1 MIGKPSLGILKV
13 ISIKNKMK
21 VFIMSKKITLLKGD
35 ITTLKV
41 NAVVNAANNMLAG
54 GGGVDGAIH
63 KAGGPLIAKY
73 CSEIRRE
80 TGGCETGEAVLTLGG
95 NLPSKYII
103 HTVGPV
109 WKGGKFREEELLKNC
124 YRNSLMLAKE
134 YHMKVIAF
142 PNISTGV
149 YGYPKEAAAEI
160 AIIEVRNFLKN
171 NDLPEKVIFICFDGD
186 NFDIY
191 NKILKK

>member
-1 MIGKPSLGILKV
+1 
-13 ISIKNKMK
+13 
-21 VFIMSKKITLLKGD
+21 MSKKITLLKGD

-41 NAVVNAANNMLAG
+41 DAVVNAANNMLAG

-73 CSEIRRE
+73 CSDIRSE
-80 TGGCETGEAVLTLGG
+80 KGGCKTGEAVLTLGG

-109 WKGGKFREEELLKNC
+109 WKGGKYREKELLRNC
-124 YRNSLMLAKE
+124 YRNSLMLGKE
-134 YHMKVIAF
+134 HHMKSIAF

-160 AIIEVRNFLKN
+160 AIEEVSNFLEN
-171 NDLPEKVIFICFDGD
+171 NKSLENVIFICFDRE

-191 NKILKK
+191 NKILKRVK

>member
-1 MIGKPSLGILKV
+1 M
-13 ISIKNKMK
+13 
-21 VFIMSKKITLLKGD
+21 
-35 ITTLKV
+35 
-41 NAVVNAANNMLAG
+41 
-54 GGGVDGAIH
+54 
-63 KAGGPLIAKY
+63 IAKY

-109 WKGGKFREEELLKNC
+109 WKGGKYREKELLRNC

-134 YHMKVIAF
+134 HHMKSIAF

-160 AIIEVRNFLKN
+160 AIEEVSNFLEN
-171 NDLPEKVIFICFDGD
+171 NKSLENVIFICFDRE

-191 NKILKK
+191 DKILKRVK